1 MNTLKNCFIFGK
13 IGFGQKKLVFD
24 SNTVAA
30 DTPHESEHTIES
42 PKTSLEIDTE
52 ASNQQ
57 LQNKINE
64 VQRQINTILNNQSSS
79 PAKKEAAQKA
89 KEELDRIKQPT
100 YLSQTGKAE
109 IIKKVSVILDY
120 YEKIQPVAQKIERNR
135 KKVEEKL
142 PLLQNANKVYQELPA
157 MWQAAGINQD
167 IINQYT
173 VIHQL
178 YVADLYKVLGDNFPK
193 TFGKESVSLDDY
205 AKDQSAIQRFTQ
217 GLDQE
222 LALLNNANTMST
234 LTSKLKE
241 KRDEIGEKM
250 SEIQYTVR
258 LDAGNDLNKT
268 KHFIDQ
274 LYNYFKNKLGGDP
287 SPNQNKLALTYFQD
301 LCNQAKNNADAVSSN
316 NSQYGIGPNILR
328 TLILAKLQDDLQD
341 YYDKIQSSN
350 KQPTQQNAYTR
361 LNGDVKRLNLSADQ
375 INYVTNLLGIDTKVL
390 ESAATEDKSKAS
402 PAPPVAPGSGP
413 VLPAAPEKT
422 PAQPAANL
430 EPQQLTQQL
439 GSRELAAIVAG
450 APGEYKAVLSE
461 IAKEGEQI
469 KHKIHFKI
477 LLSKSYVDCFY
488 VKEANGVYKI
498 QMVNPGTNQIIDTLK
513 EPYKDRVTAMQEI
526 ANGVFM
532 QRMILSALKNP
543 AYYKAYEK
551 NGVID
556 MKGQPEEIAPWTVRF
571 RLDWEGYSDITGNP
585 IVTATA
591 TPYGGIIYTVQRN
604 GVGLYGENERRGM
617 ASNMDDF
624 FRQLQHLETWAENY
638 ENLAQ
643 APQPEQQAAIAR
655 EVNYQQMNDPGI
667 FYAHQDRIG
676 RPILFGLNPNG
687 NTTDIA
693 LDWGGGLTTDPQVN
707 PYFKMKLEPNGMIS
721 VEIKYQEDHIYLMPL
736 PNIGQV
742 IDAIAAYRANKK
754 NEPYKPMQLWS
765 AERWQAFLLN
775 PLALPP
781 ENAATLQQ
789 TPAAASAQQPPAAL
803 AAGPGGAP
811 AQPPAAPAT
820 GLGGAPG
827 AQPPAAPATGSVT
840 TPPAA
845 PAQPT
850 TSPASAPTATPPAKP
865 VESSETGAFPVTMKL
880 NQIKGMAYVAIG
892 VTNAWNA
899 DELVNNARANI
910 VIGQPIQLDK
920 IAQGHAAL
928 QIYDMVLG
936 QNNEQIVQQYKP
948 ALLKALF
955 QQYSVDELIKMGH
968 IVRANTAQH
977 QQLFVI
983 KDVPE
988 AFRQYMSYKPRN
1000 GNKSNLEIIA
1010 AIRIYDIRNDTNA
1023 QQFFSSNRNASPS

>member
-13 IGFGQKKLVFD
+13 IGFGQKKLVFFA
-24 SNTVAA
+24 NTVAA
-30 DTPHESEHTIES
+30 DTPPNSEHTKES
-42 PKTSLEIDTE
+42 PKTSLETDTE

-57 LQNKINE
+57 LQNKISE
-64 VQRQINTILNNQSSS
+64 VQQQIDTILTNQNASS
-79 PAKKEAAQKA
+79 AKKEAAKKA
-89 KEELDRIKQPT
+89 KEELGKITTPNYLNQNDR
-100 YLSQTGKAE
+100 AE

-120 YEKIQPVAQKIERNR
+120 YEKIQPVEQKIQRNR
-135 KKVEEKL
+135 KMVVEKL
-142 PLLQNANKVYQELPA
+142 PLVQNANKVYQEFPA

-173 VIHQL
+173 VIHQF
-178 YVADLYKVLGDNFPK
+178 YVAALYKVLGDNFPK

-222 LALLNNANTMST
+222 LALLNDTNKMND
-234 LTSKLKE
+234 LTDGLKNE
-241 KRDEIGEKM
+241 RDAISEKM
-250 SEIQYTVR
+250 SQIQYQVR
-258 LDAGNDLNKT
+258 FDAGNDPNKT
-268 KHFIDQ
+268 NNFIDQ
-274 LYNYFKNKLGGDP
+274 LYDYFRKKLGGDP
-287 SPNQNKLALTYFQD
+287 SSELAIHIQD
-301 LCNQAKNNADAVSSN
+301 LCNQAKRHAVAVSLN
-316 NSQYGIGPNILR
+316 NGQNGINAAILR
-328 TLILAKLQDDLQD
+328 TLILAKLEDDLQD

-350 KQPTQQNAYTR
+350 KQPPSQNAYTR
-361 LNGDVKRLNLSADQ
+361 LNGDVKRLNLSAVQ
-375 INYVTNLLGIDTKVL
+375 INYVTNLLGIGASVL
-390 ESAATEDKSKAS
+390 ENAAKEAESKAS

-413 VLPAAPEKT
+413 VHPAASEKT

-430 EPQQLTQQL
+430 ELQRLTQQL
-439 GSRELAAIVAG
+439 GSHELAAIVAG

-461 IAKEGEQI
+461 IAKDGEQI
-469 KHKIHFKI
+469 NRKIHFKI

-513 EPYKDRVTAMQEI
+513 EPYKDRITAMQEI

-571 RLDWEGYSDITGNP
+571 RLDWKGLSDITGNP

-638 ENLAQ
+638 ENLAK
-643 APQPEQQAAIAR
+643 APPPERQAAIAR

-721 VEIKYQEDHIYLMPL
+721 VEIKYKEDHIYLMPL
-736 PNIGQV
+736 PNVGQV

-754 NEPYKPMQLWS
+754 NERYKPMQLWS

-789 TPAAASAQQPPAAL
+789 TPAT
-803 AAGPGGAP
+803 AP
-811 AQPPAAPAT
+811 AQ
-820 GLGGAPG
+820 
-827 AQPPAAPATGSVT
+827 QPPAAPATGSVT
-840 TPPAA
+840 
-845 PAQPT
+845 
-850 TSPASAPTATPPAKP
+850 TPPAKP

-899 DELVNNARANI
+899 DELVNNARKNI
-910 VIGQPIQLDK
+910 VIDAPIPLNQ
-920 IAQGHAAL
+920 IERGHAAL

-936 QNNEQIVQQYKP
+936 QNNERIVQQYKS

-988 AFRQYMSYKPRN
+988 VFRQYMNHKPRN

-1010 AIRIYDIRNDTNA
+1010 AMHNYYIRNDINA
-1023 QQFFSSNRNASPS
+1023 QNFFKLNREASPS